1 MWAAEILLR
10 MKEQTMYQDVELC
23 LALPFEGYDAGW
35 DDWHRKRM
43 GFIRKYAAK
52 VLILGEMPSSDNY
65 KKRNYYMVEQAGYMV
80 AVYDNTH
87 NMRSGTQ
94 QTVNYAKKKGASM
107 KRYVIRRLLMAIPL
121 LLAISFV
128 CFVFINLIPSNPAEV
143 VLRIQ
148 QTPIITD
155 EAIAE
160 MEEALGLNK
169 PFLVRYFDWVLGCLQ
184 GDFGISYV
192 NPART
197 VAGELARCLPA
208 TLQLAAASFVIV
220 LLLSIPIGFLCAVY
234 KDGWFDKIMRGL
246 VFISTAMPAYWVGLL
261 LMWGISVKL
270 GLLPTNGNG
279 TWQHMILPAFTVAL
293 SYISTY
299 IRLIRNNMLENMK
312 QDYVLYANVRGLPQR
327 SIWVKHVLKNS
338 MHTCIVAMGMSIPQ
352 MIAGTIVVENVFSW
366 PGLGTLC
373 ISSIFNRDLPVIQTY
388 VLFIGVLF
396 VVFNLV
402 FDILQTVSDPRL
414 RKES

>member
-1 MWAAEILLR
+1 
-10 MKEQTMYQDVELC
+10 
-23 LALPFEGYDAGW
+23 
-35 DDWHRKRM
+35 
-43 GFIRKYAAK
+43 
-52 VLILGEMPSSDNY
+52 
-65 KKRNYYMVEQAGYMV
+65 
-80 AVYDNTH
+80 
-87 NMRSGTQ
+87 
-94 QTVNYAKKKGASM
+94 M

-148 QTPIITD
+148 QTPIITE

-220 LLLSIPIGFLCAVY
+220 LVLSIPIGFLCAVY

-261 LMWGISVKL
+261 LMWGISVKM

-312 QDYVLYANVRGLPQR
+312 QDYVLCQCPGIASAVYPGQAYPEKFHAHLHCRHGHEHPSDDCRHHRGGKRVFL
-327 SIWVKHVLKNS
+327 
-338 MHTCIVAMGMSIPQ
+338 
-352 MIAGTIVVENVFSW
+352 AGAGNAVHQFY
-366 PGLGTLC
+366 L
-373 ISSIFNRDLPVIQTY
+373 
-388 VLFIGVLF
+388 
-396 VVFNLV
+396 
-402 FDILQTVSDPRL
+402 
-414 RKES
+414 

>member
-1 MWAAEILLR
+1 
-10 MKEQTMYQDVELC
+10 
-23 LALPFEGYDAGW
+23 
-35 DDWHRKRM
+35 
-43 GFIRKYAAK
+43 
-52 VLILGEMPSSDNY
+52 
-65 KKRNYYMVEQAGYMV
+65 
-80 AVYDNTH
+80 
-87 NMRSGTQ
+87 
-94 QTVNYAKKKGASM
+94 M

-128 CFVFINLIPSNPAEV
+128 CFVFINMIPSNPAEV

-220 LLLSIPIGFLCAVY
+220 LVLSIPIGFLCAVY

-261 LMWGISVKL
+261 LMWGISVKM

-279 TWQHMILPAFTVAL
+279 TWQHMILPPLPCAQL
-293 SYISTY
+293 H
-299 IRLIRNNMLENMK
+299 
-312 QDYVLYANVRGLPQR
+312 LYLYPAHPQQYAGEYEAGL
-327 SIWVKHVLKNS
+327 
-338 MHTCIVAMGMSIPQ
+338 C
-352 MIAGTIVVENVFSW
+352 
-366 PGLGTLC
+366 TLC
-373 ISSIFNRDLPVIQTY
+373 QCPGIASAVYPGQAYPEKFHAHLHCRHGHEHPSDDCRHHR
-388 VLFIGVLF
+388 GGKR
-396 VVFNLV
+396 VFLAGAGNAVHQFYL
-402 FDILQTVSDPRL
+402 
-414 RKES
+414 

>member
-1 MWAAEILLR
+1 
-10 MKEQTMYQDVELC
+10 
-23 LALPFEGYDAGW
+23 
-35 DDWHRKRM
+35 
-43 GFIRKYAAK
+43 
-52 VLILGEMPSSDNY
+52 
-65 KKRNYYMVEQAGYMV
+65 
-80 AVYDNTH
+80 
-87 NMRSGTQ
+87 
-94 QTVNYAKKKGASM
+94 M
-107 KRYVIRRLLMAIPL
+107 KRYVIRRLLLVIPL

-143 VLRIQ
+143 ALRVQ
-148 QTPIITD
+148 QMPVITD

-160 MEEALGLNK
+160 MEEMLGLNK
-169 PFLVRYFDWVLGCLQ
+169 PFIVRYFDWVLGCLH

-197 VAGELARCLPA
+197 VAGELVRCLPA
-208 TLQLAAASFVIV
+208 TLQLAAVSFVIV
-220 LLLSIPIGFLCAVY
+220 LILSVPIGFLCAVY
-234 KDGWFDKIMRGL
+234 KDGWFDKIMRAII
-246 VFISTAMPAYWVGLL
+246 FISTAMPAYWVGLL

-270 GLLPTNGNG
+270 DLLPTNGSG
-279 TWQHMILPAFTVAL
+279 TWQHLILPAFTVAL

-299 IRLIRNNMLENMK
+299 IRLIRNNMLENMN
-312 QDYVLYANVRGLPQR
+312 QDYVLYANVRGLPQK
-327 SIWVKHVLKNS
+327 SIMVKHILKNS

-388 VLFIGVLF
+388 VLLIGVLF

-402 FDILQTVSDPRL
+402 FDVLQTVSDPRL